1 MKKILT
7 AVALVLGMAAPAMAA
22 EVTANEWVRDDGAS
36 RIKFE
41 PCAALLCGSISW
53 LRTEGG
59 AAYVGQ
65 PVFFDM
71 KQTSDT
77 TWEGQ
82 AFNPEDGKTY
92 TGKMT
97 LNGDTLIT
105 EGCVFFI
112 CKAATWLRV

>member
-1 MKKILT
+1 MKKFLT
-7 AVALVLGMAAPAMAA
+7 AAALMLATVAPTFAAD
-22 EVTANEWVRDDGAS
+22 VTANEWVRDDGAS
-36 RIKFE
+36 RIRFA
-41 PCAALLCGSISW
+41 PCGSLLCGSISW

-71 KQTSDT
+71 KATSDT

-112 CKAATWLRV
+112 CKSATWLKV